1 MRPRADTGV
10 CTVHVYPQQSHV
22 VIKVTSAYFSGDGLR
37 PKRTG
42 PEIRSTEIDAVLAAV
57 RDFLDPYLSQPDL
70 NDGSAGPPAVP
81 RLVRGGGSTG
91 TPMGDR
97 PIRTS

>member
-1 MRPRADTGV
+1 MSPRTETGV

-22 VIKVTSAYFSGDGLR
+22 VIKVTSTYFSGDGLR

-57 RDFLDPYLSQPDL
+57 RDFLDPYVLQPDF
-70 NDGSAGPPAVP
+70 NDGSARPPAVP
-81 RLVRGGGSTG
+81 RLVRGSGFTG
-91 TPMGDR
+91 R
-97 PIRTS
+97 PTE